1 MIHWPGFI
9 TNGWCND
16 AFVKGLADCQQQG
29 LTQAI
34 GVSNFKLERVK
45 TAQQIL
51 KVDPPPPPPQFSPL
65 LFMSLV
71 HSHLRLLLWHHKA
84 TVPTSSLVLY
94 CVAAQHHGF
103 AVHISSS

>member
-16 AFVKGLADCQQQG
+16 AFVKGLADCYDQG

-51 KVDPPPPPPQFSPL
+51 KVCISGPFSNI
-65 LFMSLV
+65 FKASL
-71 HSHLRLLLWHHKA
+71 
-84 TVPTSSLVLY
+84 
-94 CVAAQHHGF
+94 
-103 AVHISSS
+103 

>member
-29 LTQAI
+29 LTQAV

-51 KVDPPPPPPQFSPL
+51 KVQL
-65 LFMSLV
+65 LLPSLSCTLFITHVHCVV
-71 HSHLRLLLWHHKA
+71 HSVTKSTLLRQFC
-84 TVPTSSLVLY
+84 SCMS
-94 CVAAQHHGF
+94 
-103 AVHISSS
+103 

>member
-29 LTQAI
+29 LTQAV

-51 KVDPPPPPPQFSPL
+51 KV
-65 LFMSLV
+65 
-71 HSHLRLLLWHHKA
+71 RLLLLFLSCALFINHMHCGVWHD
-84 TVPTSSLVLY
+84 
-94 CVAAQHHGF
+94 
-103 AVHISSS
+103 

>member
-51 KVDPPPPPPQFSPL
+51 KVS
-65 LFMSLV
+65 SGAAT
-71 HSHLRLLLWHHKA
+71 LLLD
-84 TVPTSSLVLY
+84 VVRR
-94 CVAAQHHGF
+94 VAGVRA
-103 AVHISSS
+103 A

>member
-29 LTQAI
+29 LTQAV

-51 KVDPPPPPPQFSPL
+51 KVIPPSPPTLHPYYFHVPCPQPSAASAAAHLTQQYL
-65 LFMSLV
+65 L
-71 HSHLRLLLWHHKA
+71 H
-84 TVPTSSLVLY
+84 P
-94 CVAAQHHGF
+94 
-103 AVHISSS
+103 

>member
-16 AFVKGLADCQQQG
+16 AFVRGLADCQQQG
-29 LTQAI
+29 LTQAV

-51 KVDPPPPPPQFSPL
+51 KVKAASFFHSCT
-65 LFMSLV
+65 LFI
-71 HSHLRLLLWHHKA
+71 SHMRCGVW
-84 TVPTSSLVLY
+84 Y
-94 CVAAQHHGF
+94 D
-103 AVHISSS
+103 

>member
-29 LTQAI
+29 LTQAV
-34 GVSNFKLERVK
+34 GVSNFNLGRVK

-51 KVDPPPPPPQFSPL
+51 KVLPL
-65 LFMSLV
+65 DCCLPHRLELHAAVVSLQRAW
-71 HSHLRLLLWHHKA
+71 L
-84 TVPTSSLVLY
+84 T
-94 CVAAQHHGF
+94 
-103 AVHISSS
+103 

>member
-29 LTQAI
+29 LTQAV

-45 TAQQIL
+45 TAQQVL
-51 KVDPPPPPPQFSPL
+51 KVK
-65 LFMSLV
+65 
-71 HSHLRLLLWHHKA
+71 LLLPSLTVYPGHHSYA
-84 TVPTSSLVLY
+84 L
-94 CVAAQHHGF
+94 
-103 AVHISSS
+103 

>member
-29 LTQAI
+29 LTQAV
-34 GVSNFKLERVK
+34 GVSNFNLGRVK

-51 KVDPPPPPPQFSPL
+51 KVSPVWSTCICFGMQL
-65 LFMSLV
+65 
-71 HSHLRLLLWHHKA
+71 A
-84 TVPTSSLVLY
+84 
-94 CVAAQHHGF
+94 
-103 AVHISSS
+103 

>member
-29 LTQAI
+29 LTQAV

-51 KVDPPPPPPQFSPL
+51 KVSPADVPSPPLPSKHGA
-65 LFMSLV
+65 V
-71 HSHLRLLLWHHKA
+71 
-84 TVPTSSLVLY
+84 
-94 CVAAQHHGF
+94 CVMAEVAM
-103 AVHISSS
+103 